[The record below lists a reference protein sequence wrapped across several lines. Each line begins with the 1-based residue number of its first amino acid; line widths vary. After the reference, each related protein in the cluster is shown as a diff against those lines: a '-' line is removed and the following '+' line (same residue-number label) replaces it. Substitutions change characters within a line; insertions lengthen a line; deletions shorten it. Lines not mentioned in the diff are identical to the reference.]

1 MSENFKQNSSEVANG
16 GNNTQGNQNSKKKNA
31 RNPFLELLR
40 KSRTTFKKQIIRDAQ
55 MKKSA
60 IEHTLKINDLDRDDE
75 KKVFLGNF
83 FDIVEYR
90 LLDSNRFINDCARL
104 NLNAFNVAQHVIF
117 DGNKKLDE
125 VLTFGLE
132 KAYGNEVVKMRE
144 PIFSKQEL
152 EEARITN
159 NEVDDL
165 EDAA

>member
-1 MSENFKQNSSEVANG
+1 MSENLNQVSLKVAND
-16 GNNTQGNQNSKKKNA
+16 GNHTQVNQNSKKKSA

-75 KKVFLGNF
+75 RKVFLGNF
-83 FDIVEYR
+83 FDLVEYR
-90 LLDSNRFINDCARL
+90 LLDSNRFSSDCVRL
-104 NLNAFNVAQHVIF
+104 NLIAFNVAQHVIF

-125 VLTFGLE
+125 VLAFGLE

-152 EEARITN
+152 EEARITLK
-159 NEVDDL
+159 EVDSL
-165 EDAA
+165 EIAS